1 MEPEQKFPMLPFD
14 PDQNG
19 NIFSVAAGK
28 GGTGKSFLAASL
40 GIYFAQR
47 DEKEVVLIDADL
59 GGPNLHTFLGV
70 KETEIDLGHFIT
82 NRIPTLQDTLAA
94 TPFKNLSLIKGTE
107 NVFFTANLNYNKK
120 LKLLRHIKAFVDKSI
135 IIDIGTGTAYNCIDF
150 FLFSNPGLL
159 VVNPEPTSVENAYY
173 FLKNCII
180 RILKLVIDYYEIH
193 DLMKKIA
200 DQITDTSKSIY
211 SFLNEI
217 ISQDKFYAEIIYSS
231 LQKFKPC
238 LILNKTR
245 SETDT
250 FLGNTMAEVV
260 QKYLVIDMD
269 FIGSIPF
276 DDRIHTS
283 IKEYKPFLQQYPDSE
298 VARSIRSI
306 ADKLIEKN
314 RL

>member
-1 MEPEQKFPMLPFD
+1 MESQQKLPMLPFD

-40 GIYFAQR
+40 GIYFAHHK
-47 DEKEVVLIDADL
+47 DEEVILIDADL

-82 NRIPTLQDTLAA
+82 NRVPSLQDTIAT
-94 TPFKNLSLIKGTE
+94 TPFNNLSLIKGTD

-120 LKLLRHIKAFVDKSI
+120 LKLLRHIKAFVDKRI
-135 IIDIGTGTAYNCIDF
+135 IVDIGTGTSYNCVDF
-150 FLFSNPGLL
+150 FLFSNPGIL

-173 FLKNCII
+173 FLKTCII
-180 RILKLVIDYYEIH
+180 RILKLVIDFFEIQ

-200 DQITDTSKSIY
+200 TQITDTSKSIY

-217 ISQDKFYAEIIYSS
+217 ISQDKFYAEIIYST
-231 LQKFKPC
+231 LQKFNPC

-245 SETDT
+245 GENDLL
-250 FLGNTMAEVV
+250 LGKTMAEVV

-269 FIGSIPF
+269 FIGNIPF

-298 VARSIRSI
+298 AARSIRSI
-306 ADKLIEKN
+306 ADKLLEKT
-314 RL
+314 RI